1 MANSGHGQAGVFH
14 RSQMDPG
21 QKHQSPNL
29 TYMRGRLCGCDGGR
43 EGGGVSGVG
52 AWGGLMGS
60 LHTKVHTWVCLVPDD
75 LEWNEPFN
83 DD

>member
-1 MANSGHGQAGVFH
+1 
-14 RSQMDPG
+14 MDPV

-29 TYMRGRLCGCDGGR
+29 TCMRGRLCGDGF
-43 EGGGVSGVG
+43 STHQ
-52 AWGGLMGS
+52 S
-60 LHTKVHTWVCLVPDD
+60 TWVCLVPDD